1 MAVTWEG
8 HIINSPFPEISS
20 PGYVI
25 CGSKENIA
33 HRHCVTKI
41 IIS

>member
-8 HIINSPFPEISS
+8 HIINSPSS
-20 PGYVI
+20 EFSAPGYTI
-25 CGSKENIA
+25 CGSRENIG
-33 HRHCVTKI
+33 RHYVTKI